1 MDFIVPTIKDNIMF
15 LQLINVGRSFGG
27 LQAVNAVD
35 LTVEKG
41 EILGL
46 MGANGAGKTT
56 LFNLIAGNLKP
67 TTGEIWLEGK
77 RTDGLRADQINR
89 MGVGRA
95 FQIVRPFSGLTVL
108 ENVVIGSLFGRGHEQ
123 SITRAQNIAKEIL
136 DQVGII
142 ERADDKAGTLTLAG
156 RKKLEIA
163 RSLATQP
170 SLLLLDEVMA
180 GLTPVE
186 VSEALETVS
195 KLHREQSLTIIV
207 IEHVMRALMHL
218 SERLVV
224 LHHGSKI
231 AEGTPKEIS
240 ESKVVNEVYF
250 GDPKE

>member
-77 RTDGLRADQINR
+77 RTDGLRADQLNR

-108 ENVVIGSLFGRGHEQ
+108 ENVVIGCLFGRGHEQ
-123 SITRAQNIAKEIL
+123 SITKAQNIAKEIL
-136 DQVGII
+136 DQVGIV

-186 VSEALETVS
+186 VSEALEAVS
-195 KLHREQSLTIIV
+195 KLHREQGLTIIV

-250 GDPKE
+250 GNPKE

>member
-77 RTDGLRADQINR
+77 RTDGLRADQLNR

-123 SITRAQNIAKEIL
+123 SITKAQNIAKEIL
-136 DQVGII
+136 DQVGIVD
-142 ERADDKAGTLTLAG
+142 RADDKAGTLTLAG

-195 KLHREQSLTIIV
+195 KLHREQGLTIIV

>member
-123 SITRAQNIAKEIL
+123 SITTAQNIAKEIL

-195 KLHREQSLTIIV
+195 KLHREQGLTIIV

-250 GDPKE
+250 GNPKE

>member
-35 LTVEKG
+35 LIVEKG

-195 KLHREQSLTIIV
+195 KLHREQGLTIIV

>member
-77 RTDGLRADQINR
+77 RTDGLRADQLNR

-108 ENVVIGSLFGRGHEQ
+108 ENVVIGCLFGRGHEQ
-123 SITRAQNIAKEIL
+123 SITKAQNIAKEIL
-136 DQVGII
+136 DQVGIVD
-142 ERADDKAGTLTLAG
+142 RADDKAGTLTLAG

-195 KLHREQSLTIIV
+195 KLHREQGLTIIV

-250 GDPKE
+250 GNPKE

>member
-77 RTDGLRADQINR
+77 RTDGLRADQLNR

-108 ENVVIGSLFGRGHEQ
+108 ENIVIGCLFGRGREQ
-123 SITRAQNIAKEIL
+123 SITKDQNIAKEIL
-136 DQVGII
+136 DQVGIVD
-142 ERADDKAGTLTLAG
+142 RADDKAGTLTLAG

-195 KLHREQSLTIIV
+195 KLHREQGLTIIV
-207 IEHVMRALMHL
+207 IEHVMRALMYL

-240 ESKVVNEVYF
+240 ESEVVNEAYF

>member
-77 RTDGLRADQINR
+77 RTDGLRADQLNR

-108 ENVVIGSLFGRGHEQ
+108 ENVVIGCLFGRGHEQ
-123 SITRAQNIAKEIL
+123 SITKAQNIAKEIL
-136 DQVGII
+136 DQVGIV

-195 KLHREQSLTIIV
+195 KLHREQGLTIIV

-250 GDPKE
+250 GNPKE

>member
-1 MDFIVPTIKDNIMF
+1 MF

-27 LQAVNAVD
+27 LQAVNAFD

-77 RTDGLRADQINR
+77 RTDGLRADQLNR

-136 DQVGII
+136 DQVGIV

-186 VSEALETVS
+186 VSEALEAVS
-195 KLHREQSLTIIV
+195 KLHREQGLTIIV

>member
-1 MDFIVPTIKDNIMF
+1 MF

-123 SITRAQNIAKEIL
+123 SITKAQNIAKEIL
-136 DQVGII
+136 DQVGIV

-186 VSEALETVS
+186 VSEALEAVS
-195 KLHREQSLTIIV
+195 KLHREQGLTIIV

-250 GDPKE
+250 GNPKE

>member
-1 MDFIVPTIKDNIMF
+1 MF

-77 RTDGLRADQINR
+77 RTDGLRADQLNR

-123 SITRAQNIAKEIL
+123 SITKAQNIAKEIL
-136 DQVGII
+136 DQVGIV

-186 VSEALETVS
+186 VSEALEAVS
-195 KLHREQSLTIIV
+195 KLHREQGLTIIV
-207 IEHVMRALMHL
+207 IEHVMRALMYL

-240 ESKVVNEVYF
+240 ESEVVNEAYF

>member
-77 RTDGLRADQINR
+77 RTDGLRADQLNR

-108 ENVVIGSLFGRGHEQ
+108 ENVVIGCLFGRGHEQ
-123 SITRAQNIAKEIL
+123 SITKAQNIAKEIL
-136 DQVGII
+136 DQVGIV

-195 KLHREQSLTIIV
+195 KLHREQGLTIIV

>member
-77 RTDGLRADQINR
+77 RTDGLRADQLNR

-123 SITRAQNIAKEIL
+123 SIIKAQNIAKEIL
-136 DQVGII
+136 DQVGIVD
-142 ERADDKAGTLTLAG
+142 RADDKAGTLTLAG

-195 KLHREQSLTIIV
+195 KLHREQGLTIIV

-250 GDPKE
+250 GNPKE

>member
-195 KLHREQSLTIIV
+195 RLHREQGLTIIV

>member
-136 DQVGII
+136 DQVGIV

-195 KLHREQSLTIIV
+195 KLHREQGLTIIV

>member
-1 MDFIVPTIKDNIMF
+1 MF

-77 RTDGLRADQINR
+77 RTDGLRADQLNR

-123 SITRAQNIAKEIL
+123 SITKAHNIAKEIL
-136 DQVGII
+136 DQVGIVD
-142 ERADDKAGTLTLAG
+142 RADDKAGTLTLVG

-195 KLHREQSLTIIV
+195 KLHREQGLTIIV

-250 GDPKE
+250 GNPKE

>member
-77 RTDGLRADQINR
+77 RTDGLRADQLNR

-123 SITRAQNIAKEIL
+123 SITKAQNIAKEIL
-136 DQVGII
+136 DQVGIV

-195 KLHREQSLTIIV
+195 KLHREQGLTIIV

-250 GDPKE
+250 GNPKE

>member
-195 KLHREQSLTIIV
+195 KLHREQGLTIIV

>member
-1 MDFIVPTIKDNIMF
+1 MF

-77 RTDGLRADQINR
+77 RTDGLRADQLNR

-123 SITRAQNIAKEIL
+123 SITKAQNIAKEIL
-136 DQVGII
+136 DQVGIVD
-142 ERADDKAGTLTLAG
+142 RADDKAGTLTLAG

-186 VSEALETVS
+186 VSEALEAVS
-195 KLHREQSLTIIV
+195 KLHREQGLTIIV
-207 IEHVMRALMHL
+207 IEHVMRALMYL

-240 ESKVVNEVYF
+240 ESEVVNEAYF

>member
-1 MDFIVPTIKDNIMF
+1 MF

-27 LQAVNAVD
+27 LQAVKAVD
-35 LTVEKG
+35 LIVEKG

-77 RTDGLRADQINR
+77 RTDGLRADQLNR

-195 KLHREQSLTIIV
+195 KLHREQGLTIIV

-240 ESKVVNEVYF
+240 ESKIVNEVYF

>member
-1 MDFIVPTIKDNIMF
+1 VDFIVPTIKDNIMF

-77 RTDGLRADQINR
+77 RTDGLRADQLNR

-123 SITRAQNIAKEIL
+123 SITKAQNIAKEIL
-136 DQVGII
+136 DQVGIV

-195 KLHREQSLTIIV
+195 KLHREQGLTIIV

>member
-186 VSEALETVS
+186 VSEALEAVS
-195 KLHREQSLTIIV
+195 KLHREQGLTIIV

>member
-77 RTDGLRADQINR
+77 RTDGLRADQLNR

-123 SITRAQNIAKEIL
+123 SITKAQNIAKEIL
-136 DQVGII
+136 DQVGIVD
-142 ERADDKAGTLTLAG
+142 RADDKAGTLTLAG

-186 VSEALETVS
+186 VSEALEAVS
-195 KLHREQSLTIIV
+195 KLHREQGLTIIV
-207 IEHVMRALMHL
+207 IEHVMRALMYL

-240 ESKVVNEVYF
+240 ESEVVNEAYF

>member
-123 SITRAQNIAKEIL
+123 SITRAQKIAKEIL
-136 DQVGII
+136 DQVGIV

-195 KLHREQSLTIIV
+195 KLHREQGLTIIV

>member
-1 MDFIVPTIKDNIMF
+1 MF

-35 LTVEKG
+35 LIVEKG

-77 RTDGLRADQINR
+77 RTDGLRADQLNR

-136 DQVGII
+136 DQVGIVD
-142 ERADDKAGTLTLAG
+142 RADDKAGTLTLAG

-195 KLHREQSLTIIV
+195 KLHREQGLTIIV

>member
-35 LTVEKG
+35 LIVEKG

-108 ENVVIGSLFGRGHEQ
+108 ENVVIGSLFGRGREQ

-136 DQVGII
+136 DQVGIV

-195 KLHREQSLTIIV
+195 KLHREQGLTIIV

>member
-1 MDFIVPTIKDNIMF
+1 MDLIVPTIKDNIMF

-195 KLHREQSLTIIV
+195 KLHREQGLTIIV

>member
-1 MDFIVPTIKDNIMF
+1 MDFVVPTIKDNIMF

-195 KLHREQSLTIIV
+195 KLHREQGLTIIV

>member
-108 ENVVIGSLFGRGHEQ
+108 ENVVIGSLFGRGREQ

-195 KLHREQSLTIIV
+195 KLHREQGLTIIV

-240 ESKVVNEVYF
+240 ENKVVNEVYF

>member
-77 RTDGLRADQINR
+77 RTDGLRADQLNR

-108 ENVVIGSLFGRGHEQ
+108 ENVVIGCLFGRGHEQ
-123 SITRAQNIAKEIL
+123 SITKAQNIAKEIL
-136 DQVGII
+136 DQVGIVD
-142 ERADDKAGTLTLAG
+142 RADDKAGTLTLVG

-186 VSEALETVS
+186 VSEALEAVS
-195 KLHREQSLTIIV
+195 KLHREQGLTIIV
-207 IEHVMRALMHL
+207 IEHVMRALMYL

-240 ESKVVNEVYF
+240 ESEVVNEAYF

>member
-1 MDFIVPTIKDNIMF
+1 MDFIVPTIKNNVMF

-123 SITRAQNIAKEIL
+123 SITRAQSIAKEIL
-136 DQVGII
+136 DQVGIV

-240 ESKVVNEVYF
+240 ESKVVNEAYF
-250 GDPKE
+250 GDSKE

>member
-136 DQVGII
+136 DKVGIL

-195 KLHREQSLTIIV
+195 KLHREQGLTIIV

-218 SERLVV
+218 SERLIV

>member
-108 ENVVIGSLFGRGHEQ
+108 ENVVIGSLFGRGRQQ
-123 SITRAQNIAKEIL
+123 SITRAQYAAKEIL
-136 DQVGII
+136 DQVGIV

-195 KLHREQSLTIIV
+195 KLHREQGLTIIV

>member
-136 DQVGII
+136 DQVGIV

-195 KLHREQSLTIIV
+195 KLHREQGLTIIV

-218 SERLVV
+218 SERLIV

>member
-1 MDFIVPTIKDNIMF
+1 MF

-35 LTVEKG
+35 LIVEKG

-56 LFNLIAGNLKP
+56 LFNLIAGNLTP

-77 RTDGLRADQINR
+77 RPDGLRADQLNR

-108 ENVVIGSLFGRGHEQ
+108 ENVVIGCLFGRGHEQ
-123 SITRAQNIAKEIL
+123 SITKAQNIAKEIL
-136 DQVGII
+136 DQVGIV

-195 KLHREQSLTIIV
+195 KLHREQGLTIIV

-250 GDPKE
+250 GNPKE

>member
-1 MDFIVPTIKDNIMF
+1 VDFIVPTIKDNIMF

-35 LTVEKG
+35 LIVEKG

-136 DQVGII
+136 DQVGIV

-186 VSEALETVS
+186 VSEALETIS
-195 KLHREQSLTIIV
+195 KLHREQGLTIIV

>member
-15 LQLINVGRSFGG
+15 LQLIKVGRSFGG

-123 SITRAQNIAKEIL
+123 SITRAQKIAKEIL

-195 KLHREQSLTIIV
+195 KLHREQGLTIIV

-240 ESKVVNEVYF
+240 ENKVVNEVYF

>member
-1 MDFIVPTIKDNIMF
+1 MDFVVPTIKDNIMF

-35 LTVEKG
+35 LTVQKG

-136 DQVGII
+136 DQVGIV

-240 ESKVVNEVYF
+240 ESKVVNEAYF

>member
-35 LTVEKG
+35 LIVEKG

-77 RTDGLRADQINR
+77 RTDGLRADQLNR

-108 ENVVIGSLFGRGHEQ
+108 ENVVIGCLFGRGHEQ
-123 SITRAQNIAKEIL
+123 SITKAQNIAKEIL
-136 DQVGII
+136 DQVGIVD
-142 ERADDKAGTLTLAG
+142 RADDKAGTLTLVG

-186 VSEALETVS
+186 VSEALEAVS
-195 KLHREQSLTIIV
+195 KLHREQGLTIIV
-207 IEHVMRALMHL
+207 IEHVMRALMYL

-240 ESKVVNEVYF
+240 ESEVVNEAYF

>member
-1 MDFIVPTIKDNIMF
+1 MDFVVPTIKDNIMF

-123 SITRAQNIAKEIL
+123 SITRAQKIAKEIL
-136 DQVGII
+136 DQVGIV

-195 KLHREQSLTIIV
+195 KLHREQGLTIIV